1 MTERKWKKRSVEEG
15 DIRDFKN
22 QRRRRQRERLKNNS
36 FYMHNNNLAHASRFL
51 YISLPVSARL
61 QREKA

>member
-36 FYMHNNNLAHASRFL
+36 FYMHNNNLAHESRFL
-51 YISLPVSARL
+51 YISLPVSPRL